1 MSDAKIVLVAG
12 ATGAL
17 GPDVVTRLVAA
28 GHKVVITG
36 RSEDKLAR
44 LAAQYPP
51 DTIAPIAVN
60 MADPLDAGRGVAE
73 VVDRFGGIDALVNL
87 IGDFQV
93 GPVMLT
99 DLAAYRRLFET
110 NVLAAI
116 TATKAVLP
124 QLGDGGSLVYVSS
137 VLANEPFPGFA
148 GYAASKAALVAWV
161 RGLSHEVKH
170 RGVHAN
176 VVMMTMADTP
186 EARRQ
191 RPNVDFEQATR
202 PENVAKVIE
211 FLLSSGAEGL
221 YGATIPVLGKFEF
234 STVLAA
240 PPPGAPPIGRL

>member
-1 MSDAKIVLVAG
+1 MG
-12 ATGAL
+12 
-17 GPDVVTRLVAA
+17 
-28 GHKVVITG
+28 
-36 RSEDKLAR
+36 
-44 LAAQYPP
+44 
-51 DTIAPIAVN
+51 
-60 MADPLDAGRGVAE
+60 DPLQAGRGVAE
-73 VVDRFGGIDALVNL
+73 VVDRFGSIDALVNL

-124 QLGDGGSLVYVSS
+124 QLGEGGHLVYVSS
-137 VLANEPFPGFA
+137 VLASEPFPGFA

-161 RGLSHEVKH
+161 RGLSHEIKH

-176 VVMMTMADTP
+176 VVVMTMADTP

-191 RPNVDFEQATR
+191 RPNVDFEQATK
-202 PENVAKVIE
+202 PENVAKVID
-211 FLLSSGAEGL
+211 FLLSPAADGL

-234 STVLAA
+234 STALAA